1 MTESL
6 TSTYNNNMQV
16 TMNAIG
22 QNVYGGPDV
31 LEFMT
36 LPRPEPRP
44 GDVLV
49 RVRATSV
56 NPVDGKVRRG
66 GPAGQPVPGAPL
78 ILVWDGAGEVVQM
91 GNAAGRF
98 KVGDEVYFAGDI
110 TRPGAYAEF
119 VAVDERIVARKP
131 ASLSFAEAAAVP
143 LVALTAWEALVETMG
158 LHNRQAGAGRTL
170 LIMGGAGGVGSMAI
184 QVARHV
190 CGLTVI
196 ATASRPASSDYC
208 RQMGADAV
216 IDHTAD
222 LAVQLKRLGLDGVDY
237 VLNTA
242 ELSNFPQLVEV
253 LNPLGHICSIV
264 TGQAGKSLDVT
275 GLTPKRGTLSF
286 ELMFVRPRLDVEP
299 EKQGQIL
306 DQVAGLLDEGVL
318 VGTASQ
324 VMDWTDVQQ
333 AHEAIETG
341 HTIGKIV
348 LTVG

>member
-1 MTESL
+1 
-6 TSTYNNNMQV
+6 MQE

-66 GPAGQPVPGAPL
+66 GPAGEPVPDAPR
-78 ILVWDGAGEVVQM
+78 ILGWDGAGVVAQV
-91 GNAAGRF
+91 GSAAGRF
-98 KVGDEVYFAGDI
+98 QVGDEVYFAGDI

-119 VAVDERIVARKP
+119 VAIDERIVAHKP

-158 LHNRQAGAGRTL
+158 LANRPAEPGRSL
-170 LIMGGAGGVGSMAI
+170 LIVGGAGGVGSMAI
-184 QVARHV
+184 QVAKRV
-190 CGLTVI
+190 CGQTTVI
-196 ATASRPASSDYC
+196 ATASRPASGDYC

-216 IDHTAD
+216 IDHTGD
-222 LAVQLKRLGLDGVDY
+222 LAVQLKRLGLNGVDY
-237 VLNTA
+237 ILNTA
-242 ELSNFPQLVEV
+242 VLYNFPQLVEV

-264 TGQAGKSLDVT
+264 AGQAGKSLDVT
-275 GLTPKRGTLSF
+275 GLMPKRGTLSF

-306 DQVAGLLDEGVL
+306 ERVAELLDQGVL

-333 AHEAIETG
+333 AHEAIETS

-348 LTVG
+348 LTVS

>member
-1 MTESL
+1 M
-6 TSTYNNNMQV
+6 
-16 TMNAIG
+16 
-22 QNVYGGPDV
+22 

-66 GPAGQPVPGAPL
+66 GPAGEPVPDAPR
-78 ILVWDGAGEVVQM
+78 ILGWDGAGVVVQV
-91 GNAAGRF
+91 GSAAGRF
-98 KVGDEVYFAGDI
+98 EVGDEVYFAGDI
-110 TRPGAYAEF
+110 TRPGAYAEY

-158 LHNRQAGAGRTL
+158 LANPRPKPGCSL
-170 LIMGGAGGVGSMAI
+170 LIVGGAGGVGSMAI
-184 QVARHV
+184 QVAKRV
-190 CGLTVI
+190 CGQTTVI
-196 ATASRPASSDYC
+196 ATASRPASADYC

-216 IDHTAD
+216 IDHSGD

-237 VLNTA
+237 ILNTA
-242 ELSNFPQLVEV
+242 ELHNFPRLVEV

-264 TGQAGKSLDVT
+264 VGQAGKSLDVS
-275 GLTPKRGTLSF
+275 GLMPKRGTLSF
-286 ELMFVRPRLDVEP
+286 ELMFVRPRLEVEP

-306 DQVAGLLDEGVL
+306 GRVAELLDEGVL

-348 LTVG
+348 LTVS